1 MEEILNNLLGLLF
14 LAGAGWFAWESTMI
28 VDEMKRKRK
37 EEE

>member
-14 LAGAGWFAWESTMI
+14 LAGAGGVAWERSMI